1 MPTSFPA
8 RFKHSATPARGAA
21 AHGSTRQRRS
31 AESGFT
37 LIELMIVM
45 TIMALATTA
54 VIMTLP
60 DDRSRIREDA
70 ERFALRVAGAR
81 DQAVLASRPIAVL
94 VSPSGYSLSRRQ
106 QGQWRP
112 LEDRPFVTTSWRG
125 GISATSGARFVFD
138 GTGATEDEG
147 TVTLVREGAQVP
159 ILVRADGKVSVG
171 G

>member
-1 MPTSFPA
+1 MPTSSPA
-8 RFKHSATPARGAA
+8 RSRHRATAARRPA
-21 AHGSTRQRRS
+21 
-31 AESGFT
+31 EDGFT
-37 LIELMIVM
+37 LVELMIVM
-45 TIMALATTA
+45 AIMALATTA
-54 VIMTLP
+54 VIVRLP

-81 DQAVLASRPIAVL
+81 DQAVLASRPIAVT
-94 VSPSGYSLSRRQ
+94 VSTGGYSFSRRL

-125 GISATSGARFVFD
+125 GISATSAARFVFD

-147 TVTLVREGAQVP
+147 TVTLVRAGSQVP
-159 ILVRADGKVSVG
+159 ILVRANGKVTVG